1 MTAREALAFTLTFL
15 LIALVALVLTY
26 RADLSREVQ
35 KQAALVDSIEVLN
48 NRAEIIRN
56 DPLVVACSY
65 ASRADLYD
73 GDGNRLLIVNYG
85 VVSGRLSPMADSIET
100 LNAKLADAEAQATE
114 RLKGWRSVLRST
126 PMPDSSWSTIPIHE
140 AVRMT
145 PGVMTDS
152 LGRVIVSPLS
162 DIRRRSAESAL
173 RTDSLLREP
182 EGVR

>member
-1 MTAREALAFTLTFL
+1 MTARAVWAILVLVLVLVFLLAFGVSGMYYAAYART
-15 LIALVALVLTY
+15 VKD
-26 RADLSREVQ
+26 R
-35 KQAALVDSIEVLN
+35 AALVDSIEVLN

-114 RLKGWRSVLRST
+114 RLKGWRSESRST
-126 PMPDSSWSTIPIHE
+126 PMPDSSWTTTFTG
-140 AVRMT
+140 AR
-145 PGVMTDS
+145 
-152 LGRVIVSPLS
+152 LS